1 MIYACMYS
9 MYTFVMHTCITCLHT
24 QVHLHTHKN
33 NCKFSFTYPLMH
45 KANIQDWSKVVIAYE
60 PVWAIGT
67 GRTATPDQAQEV
79 HALLRRWLTKNVS
92 TNVGAQTRIIYGG
105 EGLGEEGGGSEGG
118 GRR

>member
-1 MIYACMYS
+1 
-9 MYTFVMHTCITCLHT
+9 
-24 QVHLHTHKN
+24 
-33 NCKFSFTYPLMH
+33 MH

-67 GRTATPDQAQEV
+67 GRTATPNQAQEV

-105 EGLGEEGGGSEGG
+105 EGLGEEGGGVAK
-118 GRR
+118 GRKEMPRWREERRRRKTEEVREQGMECNFINGVSTL

>member
-1 MIYACMYS
+1 MPT
-9 MYTFVMHTCITCLHT
+9 YTLTYHAHLLHSHA
-24 QVHLHTHKN
+24 HLHTHKYLHKN
-33 NCKFSFTYPLMH
+33 NYKFSFTYPLMH

-92 TNVGAQTRIIYGG
+92 TNVGAQTRITYGG
-105 EGLGEEGGGSEGG
+105 EGVGEGVCEVNGKKV
-118 GRR
+118 RTKM